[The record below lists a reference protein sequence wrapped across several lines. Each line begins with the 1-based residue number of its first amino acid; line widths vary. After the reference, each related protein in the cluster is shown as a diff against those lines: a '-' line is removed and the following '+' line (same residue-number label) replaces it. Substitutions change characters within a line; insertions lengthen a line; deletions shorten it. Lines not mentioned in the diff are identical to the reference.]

1 MNKVVTPHHVC
12 FFTQT
17 LRCSQM
23 VIVITQ
29 FDSLAHVHSVYEDEE
44 LALLHFLPIEVL
56 YVCF

>member
-1 MNKVVTPHHVC
+1 
-12 FFTQT
+12 
-17 LRCSQM
+17 M

-56 YVCF
+56 YVCVFKGLSSLMHTCLGITNV